1 MVRLEKWMTEVN
13 DTTVIRYTSQCVFRI
28 QAHRNS
34 PFMLS
39 AISGKKLRSSWKK
52 LRSSWK
58 KLRWQAPSDI
68 DMIARHYMHKRGFP
82 LHARHRSKVEAYS
95 LDPVESL
102 TL

>member
-52 LRSSWK
+52 LR
-58 KLRWQAPSDI
+58 WQAPSDI

-82 LHARHRSKVEAYS
+82 LHARHRSKVEA
-95 LDPVESL
+95 
-102 TL
+102 